1 MSTCKH
7 PFNTENNP
15 AEIENMHTSKISNND
30 INVDKCIEISSEQ
43 VKQFHQTLPEGFYNP
58 FSKQVKTMSILE
70 KSICVNDEEIIDTF
84 LTYSRVIVLQLTNA
98 AMTVEN
104 IFKHEF
110 APIPTSIFNDD
121 SDLRSAK
128 SKPDMKRA
136 LEFKVLTCTMSK
148 PELMITDRSEIL
160 WVVN

>member
-58 FSKQVKTMSILE
+58 FSKHVKTVSIL
-70 KSICVNDEEIIDTF
+70 
-84 LTYSRVIVLQLTNA
+84 
-98 AMTVEN
+98 
-104 IFKHEF
+104 
-110 APIPTSIFNDD
+110 
-121 SDLRSAK
+121 
-128 SKPDMKRA
+128 
-136 LEFKVLTCTMSK
+136 
-148 PELMITDRSEIL
+148 
-160 WVVN
+160 